1 MTPTRRWKDLT
12 SDQKKRRM
20 AWVRGA
26 WPVTLGGDDAAP
38 PVDLEA
44 RRRAGEIRQR
54 VRARRVREGRV

>member
-1 MTPTRRWKDLT
+1 MTPPRRRWKDLT

-26 WPVTLGGDDAAP
+26 WPATAGDDAGP

-44 RRRAGEIRQR
+44 RRLAAAIRER
-54 VRARRVREGRV
+54 VRAQRMAEGRA

>member
-1 MTPTRRWKDLT
+1 MTHVRHWKNLT

-26 WPVTLGGDDAAP
+26 WPVTAGDDAGP

-44 RRRAGEIRQR
+44 RRLAGEIRQR
-54 VRARRVREGRV
+54 VRARRVTEGRV